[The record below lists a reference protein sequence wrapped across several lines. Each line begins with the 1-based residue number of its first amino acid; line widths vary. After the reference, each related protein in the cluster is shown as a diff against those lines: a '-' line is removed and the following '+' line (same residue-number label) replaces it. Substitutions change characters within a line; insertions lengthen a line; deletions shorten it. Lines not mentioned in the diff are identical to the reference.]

1 MQPGT
6 TLGPYEILSA
16 IGHGGMGEV
25 YRARD
30 TRLQRYVAIKTLA
43 SHAAADPH
51 FHERFDREARAVAAL
66 SHPNIMAIHDVGSH
80 EGIPYV
86 AVELLEGDTLRSHI
100 GTSPL
105 PLSTV
110 LDYAVQIG
118 RGLAAAHE
126 RGIVHRD
133 LKPENVFVTRD
144 GQIKLLD
151 FGLATEPTLDSAESL
166 TRPPQTEQGVLLG
179 TVGYMSPE
187 QAQGRRTDARADIF
201 SFGCVLYEMAAGRR
215 AFAGDSRIETLH
227 AILKDHPPDLSGI
240 RRDVSPMLDRIVRR
254 CLEKAPES
262 RFQTARDLVFALEAV
277 ADGSERQPS
286 SVAPTIAPRQAATW
300 IALAVIALVVLASG
314 TLVWWLAS
322 GNRQTA
328 RPGPGATPAEAAPRL
343 LAVLPFENLTP
354 AGRGLFSAGMTEE
367 VTNQL
372 SRINGLRVVSGAA
385 VAAFKNP
392 RAELQ
397 KMAEVLGITS
407 VVTGAVRE
415 DGLRVRVNVELTD
428 AKSGQ
433 VIWSDQYDREGVDV
447 FTVQSDVA
455 LKVAAAL
462 NASVT
467 LDERSRLG
475 KRATS
480 SVAAY
485 ELYMRSRTAEGKTPE
500 ERLKARI
507 DLLRQALSL
516 DPQFAEAYSSIAFTS
531 YTQGVLGDL
540 SAHPRGLEAA
550 HQAIA
555 IDPELPGP
563 YHALGLN
570 LQQMGRLQEALPA
583 YAKSVELNPS
593 GRNGINDF
601 SMGLVTAGRCDEAL
615 AFVTRSLALSP
626 NVGSTPYNVGLALLC
641 LDDDARA
648 DRYLTAAAAR
658 FPNAHRIQVVL
669 AFLDLKRRRTPA
681 AVERIR
687 AALEKSPGNVELL
700 IAHAEIVTFAGT
712 ADAAEIVAS
721 LVPRAADALFHTSWY
736 PVKLAHA
743 YHLQQRGQQA
753 EAAKIIDAVL
763 EANRRSIVGGADW
776 PIVFAQNAAARA
788 LRGETTAA
796 LDELDRAYAAGWRE
810 GRMLAIDPLLA
821 PLRAEPRF
829 TQLLARIEA
838 DVAAMRARADYS
850 GLPD

>member
-6 TLGPYEILSA
+6 ILGPYEILA
-16 IGHGGMGEV
+16 ALGHGGMGEV

-30 TRLQRYVAIKTLA
+30 TRLQRFVAIKTLVA
-43 SHAAADPH
+43 HAAADPH
-51 FHERFDREARAVAAL
+51 FHERFRREARAIAAL
-66 SHPNIMAIHDVGSH
+66 SHPNIMAIHDIGSI
-80 EGIPYV
+80 EGIPFV

-110 LDYAVQIG
+110 VDYAVQIG

-126 RGIVHRD
+126 RRVVHRD
-133 LKPENVFVTRD
+133 LKPENIFVTRD

-151 FGLATEPTLDSAESL
+151 FGLATEPTLDSTESL
-166 TRPPQTEQGVLLG
+166 TRPPQTEQGMLLG

-187 QAQGRRTDARADIF
+187 QAQGRQVDARADIF
-201 SFGCVLYEMAAGRR
+201 AFGCVLYEMVAGRR

-227 AILKDHPPDLSGI
+227 AILKDHPPDLSDI
-240 RRDVSPMLDRIVRR
+240 RRDVPPMLDRIVRR
-254 CLEKAPES
+254 CLEKAPEN
-262 RFQTARDLVFALEAV
+262 RFQTARDLVFALEAL
-277 ADGSERQPS
+277 ADGSERRS
-286 SVAPTIAPRQAATW
+286 SAVAPAIAPKRASRWMAA
-300 IALAVIALVVLASG
+300 AVIALAVLASG
-314 TLVWWLAS
+314 TSVWWLAS
-322 GNRQTA
+322 GDRQA
-328 RPGPGATPAEAAPRL
+328 EGPSPGAAPAEAPHL

-354 AGRGLFSAGMTEE
+354 DGRGLFSAGMTGEI
-367 VTNQL
+367 TNQL
-372 SRINGLRVVSGAA
+372 SKLNGLRIVSGAA
-385 VAAFKNP
+385 VAAFKDP

-407 VVTGAVRE
+407 VVTGTVRE
-415 DGLRVRVNVELTD
+415 DASRVRVNVELID

-433 VIWSDQYDREGVDV
+433 VIWSDQYDREGIDV
-447 FTVQSDVA
+447 FAAQSDVA
-455 LKVAAAL
+455 LRVAAAL

-467 LDERSRLG
+467 LDERARLG
-475 KRATS
+475 KRPTS

-485 ELYMRSRTAEGKTPE
+485 ELYMRSRTVGGKTGE

-507 DLLRQALSL
+507 DLLRQAIAL
-516 DPQFAEAYSSIAFTS
+516 DPQFAEAYASLAFAS

-555 IDPELPGP
+555 INPELPGP
-563 YHALGLN
+563 YHAMGLN

-583 YAKSVELNPS
+583 YRKAVELNPS
-593 GRNGINDF
+593 GVSSINDF
-601 SMGLVTAGRCDEAL
+601 SMGLSTAGRCDEAL
-615 AFVTRSLALSP
+615 AFATRSLVLSP

-648 DRYLTAAAAR
+648 ERYLTAAAAR
-658 FPNAHRIQVVL
+658 FPDAHRIQVVL
-669 AFLDLKRRRTPA
+669 AFLDLKRGQTPA
-681 AVERIR
+681 AVERMR
-687 AALEKSPGNVELL
+687 AAVEKSPGNTELL
-700 IAHAEIVTFAGT
+700 IARAEIFTFAGT
-712 ADAAEIVAS
+712 ADAGEVVAS

-743 YHLQQRGQQA
+743 YHLQRRGARA
-753 EAAKIIDAVL
+753 EAMTILDQIL
-763 EANRRSIVGGADW
+763 GANRQSIVGGADW

-788 LRGETTAA
+788 LRGETAAA
-796 LDELDRAYAAGWRE
+796 LDELERAYAAGWRE

-821 PLRAEPRF
+821 SVRREPRF